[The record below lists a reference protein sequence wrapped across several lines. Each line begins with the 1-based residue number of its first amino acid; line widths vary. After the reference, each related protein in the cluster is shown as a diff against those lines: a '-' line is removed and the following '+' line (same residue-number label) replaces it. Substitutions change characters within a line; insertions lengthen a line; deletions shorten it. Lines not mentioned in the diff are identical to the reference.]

1 MQAVQLF
8 MSEGGS
14 GRRAFVSVWQI
25 FHDTLSRREF
35 YSVGCSPHMGTQQQ
49 QQQKGLADDLAAA

>member
-1 MQAVQLF
+1 

-25 FHDTLSRREF
+25 FHDTVSRRELF
-35 YSVGCSPHMGTQQQ
+35 YSVGCSPHMGTQQEQ
-49 QQQKGLADDLAAA
+49 KKGLADDLAAT